1 MDSSGILDQL
11 RLAVPGATID
21 VLESIDMTTLVV
33 DREHLLA
40 VGLVLRDDPSLQFAL
55 LVDVTAVDRLPA
67 EPRFEIVY
75 HMACV
80 GEAYLTAGATT
91 AAAPRRLRLKVMLSS
106 ADTRIPSVVSVWPTA
121 GWPEREVFDLFG
133 ISFDGHPDLRRILM
147 PDDWDGFPLRR
158 DYPVQI
164 RKDAASW
171 SPLQLT
177 VEEFARNIRAGHE
190 KAVRQARPT
199 GPKAD
204 SRE

>member
-1 MDSSGILDQL
+1 MDLSGILDLL
-11 RLAVPGATID
+11 RRAVPGATIGE
-21 VLESIDMTTLVV
+21 LESIDMATIVV
-33 DREHLLA
+33 DREHLLE

-91 AAAPRRLRLKVMLSS
+91 AATPRRLRVKVMLSA
-106 ADTRIPSVVSVWPTA
+106 ADTRVPSVVSVWPTA

-177 VEEFARNIRAGHE
+177 VEEFARNIRAGHD

-199 GPKAD
+199 GTKAD